1 MISEDQGEYLSQK
14 PNESHDLYRL
24 SMVIK
29 TGCSASLVALHEACR
44 ALQSGDCTSAI
55 VAGTNLILG
64 PTTTAAMTSEGILS
78 PEGSCKTF
86 DAAADGFARAEAITA
101 IYLKPVDS
109 AIRDNN
115 PIRAVIRNTG
125 TNSDGKSAS
134 LMSPNGESHEML
146 IRKVYADIGLDP
158 QETAFV
164 ECHGTGTP
172 TGDPIETSAVA
183 NVFGEKGVHI
193 GSVGAPPSSGLSEA
207 DSSQVKP
214 NMGHS
219 EGASGIT
226 SLIKC
231 ILALEKRVIP
241 PNVKFANPNPK
252 STSHIRILSRMTL
265 KGCSS
270 GSWDRTQGSRGGYQV
285 ADWTE
290 ATHKYQFLR
299 HRRCQRGMIFTSNS
313 EVKADSCSSM

>member
-1 MISEDQGEYLSQK
+1 MI
-14 PNESHDLYRL
+14 
-24 SMVIK
+24 VK

-44 ALQSGDCTSAI
+44 ALQSGDCTSAV

-125 TNSDGKSAS
+125 TNSDGKSDS

-146 IRKVYADIGLDP
+146 MRKVYADIGLDP

-183 NVFGEKGVHI
+183 NVFGEEGVYI
-193 GSVGAPPSSGLSEA
+193 GSVGAPPSSDLSEA
-207 DSSQVKP
+207 DRFPDKTQRRPFRGRFRYHKSHQV
-214 NMGHS
+214 
-219 EGASGIT
+219 
-226 SLIKC
+226 
-231 ILALEKRVIP
+231 
-241 PNVKFANPNPK
+241 
-252 STSHIRILSRMTL
+252 
-265 KGCSS
+265 
-270 GSWDRTQGSRGGYQV
+270 Y
-285 ADWTE
+285 
-290 ATHKYQFLR
+290 
-299 HRRCQRGMIFTSNS
+299 
-313 EVKADSCSSM
+313 SCT